1 MVAISSPV
9 RFFMSSP
16 VATIHV
22 DARLEEAEL
31 VLSARR
37 ISSLAVVDGSGAAV
51 GVLSRFDLLRA
62 GRLRARTARGD
73 ALLELPDQQVHK
85 VMHRD
90 VVAVRPD
97 ASVGAA
103 ARSMVEHHI
112 HRVFVTHGKAL
123 LGVLSTKDVMRAVVA
138 ARITVPISEF
148 MSSPVLTIEA
158 TDPIGVATDKLAI
171 AQVQG
176 LIVIDAGWPVG
187 LFSQAEALESRDL
200 PTETP
205 VEEVMSYSMLCLA
218 PRTPLFRASGMAAST
233 RARRV
238 LVIEHHELR
247 GILTGIDLARAVI

>member
-22 DARLEEAEL
+22 DARLEEAEQIL
-31 VLSARR
+31 AVRR
-37 ISSLAVVDGSGAAV
+37 ISSLAVIDASGAAV

-62 GRLRARTARGD
+62 GRMRARTARGD
-73 ALLELPDQQVHK
+73 ALLELPDQQVQR

-97 ASVGAA
+97 ASVGEA

-112 HRVFVTHGKAL
+112 HRVFVTQGAAL

-138 ARITVPISEF
+138 ARITVPVSAF
-148 MSSPVLTIEA
+148 MSSPVITLEA
-158 TDPIGVATDKLAI
+158 TDPIGLATDKLAT
-171 AQVQG
+171 AHVQG
-176 LIVIDAGWPVG
+176 LIVLDAGWPVG
-187 LFSQAEALESRDL
+187 LFSQTEALESRDL

-205 VEEVMSYSMLCLA
+205 VEEVMSYSMLCLP
-218 PRTPLFRASGMAAST
+218 PRTPLFRAAGMAAST

-238 LVIEHHELR
+238 LVIDHHEVR